1 MSNAMRWARARLF
14 LFGIQ
19 VAQERLAETI
29 ERIEALVLPVLTR
42 EGLELVDLEYK
53 RAPKRFMLR
62 LLVDRA
68 GRTRYQGSARDPEP
82 PGEGV
87 TIDDCVRVS
96 KLVGPLLDVEDV
108 IPTAYTL
115 EVSSPGVNR
124 PLKTPAHFKAA
135 VGLMVRLKTRV
146 PVHQADS
153 FFIAPLTEADDE
165 RVVLDVRGTPV
176 EVPYRLVAS
185 ASIEYQF

>member
-1 MSNAMRWARARLF
+1 M
-14 LFGIQ
+14 
-19 VAQERLAETI
+19 AQERLAETI